1 MNSYDLIDAI
11 ETIDEEYIISAQ
23 SRFGYDDSLTIS
35 SPRII
40 RNRRPVHR
48 LSRALSVAAVVALLL
63 ALSIVALAVSGVGAW
78 FLDFFRGQS
87 GRELT
92 PGQQQLIE
100 GSAAA
105 IGESVT
111 DGGLTITV
119 ETVLCDAYT
128 VYVKLNVEAPEGAV
142 LDAGNYTFEKD
153 AWLKNP
159 NWDKKNY
166 SKDLNG
172 YTGSCTVLEDN
183 DGRNNTVSLLFERT
197 VTMAPGSDFTFRD
210 GEARW
215 FELRNFQEWTD
226 EGAVTLYEGVWR
238 FEFVYGD
245 GDNSVELIS
254 EPVHSRGWR
263 WSAHVEGNDP
273 ASDPY
278 EDVWISSFVLSP
290 LGATCFYEYWDDDGL
305 PEALNFYEVKL
316 VMKDGSVVKLYPKD
330 GAVGTMPGGVTGG
343 FFNFKIDVAGT
354 IVALDEIDYVSLP
367 GDVILPMK

>member
-1 MNSYDLIDAI
+1 MNSYDLIDAM
-11 ETIDEEYIISAQ
+11 ETIDEEYILSAQ
-23 SRFGYDDSLTIS
+23 RRLGYDACLTVSI
-35 SPRII
+35 PRVKQ
-40 RNRRPVHR
+40 NGRPVR
-48 LSRALSVAAVVALLL
+48 KFSRVLTFAAVITMLL

-87 GRELT
+87 GRDLT

-119 ETVLCDAYT
+119 ETVLCDDYT

-142 LDAGNYTFEKD
+142 LDAGNYDFEKD

-159 NWDKKNY
+159 NWELKNY

-172 YTGSCTVLEDN
+172 YSGSCTVLEDY
-183 DGRNNTVSLLFERT
+183 DGKANTVSLLFQRT
-197 VTMAPGSDFTFRD
+197 VTMAPDSDFTFRD

-273 ASDPY
+273 VSDPY
-278 EDVWISSFVLSP
+278 EDVWITSFVLSP
-290 LGATCFYEYWDDDGL
+290 LGATCFYEYWDDGGY
-305 PEALNFYEVKL
+305 PEALNFYEVEL
-316 VMKDGSVVKLYPKD
+316 VLKDGSVVKLYPKD
-330 GAVGTMPGGVTGG
+330 AAVGTMPGGVTSGY
-343 FFNFKIDVAGT
+343 FKFKIDVAGT
-354 IVALDEIDYVSLP
+354 IVALEEIDYVSLP
-367 GDVILPMK
+367 GDVILPVK